1 MARRYRKKPVV
12 VEAVQWDGGNQGEVA
27 ALFGEAPGLDRWVV
41 DYDLMVVRIKTLEG
55 EMLASEGD
63 WIIKG
68 VAGEC
73 YPCKPDIFGKTYEEA

>member
-12 VEAVQWDGGNQGEVA
+12 VEAVQWDGGNQGEV
-27 ALFGEAPGLDRWVV
+27 PGLDRWVV
-41 DYDLMVVRIKTLEG
+41 DYDLMVVRIETLEG